1 MVAGVFLVERTSQ
14 GRSDDRN
21 KVRQVVCNEDDA
33 QTDAQI
39 IQAVIDTLNAA
50 TPVGD
55 SGPTSNGPENV
66 YPDGYFDTVTQIG
79 TNPQGPINTD
89 GDLLAWPQSVT
100 EVDN

>member
-21 KVRQVVCNEDDA
+21 LVRNVIANEDDA
-33 QTDAQI
+33 QTNDQI
-39 IQAVIDTLNAA
+39 IAAVIATLNAN

-55 SGPTSNGPENV
+55 NAPTSNGPENV

-79 TNPQGPINTD
+79 ASPAGPIAVD
-89 GDLLAWPQSVT
+89 GELIAYPNEVIRVT
-100 EVDN
+100 